1 MTHVHHDSVEVR
13 DGSGGPVMGFMLG
26 IVGLV
31 VVLIIAFAVLW
42 ARPWDDNGGGTTI
55 DTPIT
60 QPIDVV
66 PSDGGTTGGD
76 PAPTQ

>member
-1 MTHVHHDSVEVR
+1 
-13 DGSGGPVMGFMLG
+13 MGFMLG

-55 DTPIT
+55 DTP
-60 QPIDVV
+60 VV
-66 PSDGGTTGGD
+66 PSDGGATDGD
-76 PAPTQ
+76 PAPAQ